1 VEEKMIEDLK
11 VGMTNKYEKMVKEAD
26 TAKALGSGLIDV
38 FSTPMMVAMMECAAK
53 DVVQAYLPEGFSTVG
68 ISLNI
73 KHMAATKLG
82 KKVWAEAKLI
92 EIDRKRLVFSI
103 DAFDEDKKIGE
114 GTHERFII
122 ENEKFIS
129 KL

>member
-1 VEEKMIEDLK
+1 MIEDLK

>member
-1 VEEKMIEDLK
+1 MIEDLK
-11 VGMTNKYEKMVKEAD
+11 IGMTNKFEKTVSEDD
-26 TAKALGSGLIDV
+26 TAKKLASGTIEV

-53 DVVQAYLPEGFSTVG
+53 DVVQPFLKEGFSTVG
-68 ISLNI
+68 ISLDI
-73 KHMAATKLG
+73 KHMAATKVN
-82 KKVWAEAKLI
+82 KKVWAIAELI
-92 EIDRKRLVFSI
+92 EIDRKRLVFKI

-122 ENEKFIS
+122 ENSKFIE

>member
-1 VEEKMIEDLK
+1 MIEDLK
-11 VGMTNKYEKMVKEAD
+11 LGMTNRFEKLVSEED
-26 TAKALGSGLIDV
+26 TANRLASGTLEV

-53 DVVQAYLPEGFSTVG
+53 DLVQPLLEEGYSTVG
-68 ISLNI
+68 TSLNI
-73 KHMAATKLG
+73 KHIAATKVN
-82 KKVWAEAKLI
+82 KKVWAIAELV
-92 EIDRKRLVFSI
+92 EIDRKKLTFKI

-122 ENEKFIS
+122 ENEKFMA

>member
-1 VEEKMIEDLK
+1 MMENLK
-11 VGMTNKYEKMVKEAD
+11 IGMTNRFEKTVSEDD
-26 TAKALGSGLIDV
+26 TAKKLASGTIEV

-53 DVVQAYLPEGFSTVG
+53 DVVQPSLEEGYSTVG

-73 KHMAATKLG
+73 KHIAATKVN
-82 KKVWAEAKLI
+82 KKVWAVAELI
-92 EIDRKRLVFSI
+92 EIDRKRLVFKI

-122 ENEKFIS
+122 ENRKFIE

>member
-1 VEEKMIEDLK
+1 MIEELK
-11 VGMTNKYEKMVKEAD
+11 IGMTNRYDKIVSEDD
-26 TAKALGSGLIDV
+26 TAKKLTSGTIEV
-38 FSTPMMVAMMECAAK
+38 FSTPMMVALMECAAK
-53 DVVQAYLPEGFSTVG
+53 DVVQPFLEDGYSTVG
-68 ISLNI
+68 TSLNI
-73 KHMAATKLG
+73 KHIAATKVN
-82 KKVWAEAKLI
+82 KRVWAIAELV
-92 EIDRKRLVFSI
+92 EIDRKKLTFKI

>member
-1 VEEKMIEDLK
+1 MLEELK
-11 VGMTNKYEKMVKEAD
+11 VGMTNKFEKTVSEDD
-26 TAKALGSGLIDV
+26 TAKQLGSGTIEV

-53 DVVQAYLPEGFSTVG
+53 DVVQPFLEEGFSTVG

-73 KHMAATKLG
+73 KHMAATKIN
-82 KKVWAEAKLI
+82 KKVWAIAELV
-92 EIDRKRLVFSI
+92 EIDRKRLVFKI

-122 ENEKFIS
+122 QNSKFIE